1 MNDGEGTAK
10 KELALGKAIA
20 KARKKAGMTQQDLC
34 FKAGLSYSTLAKIE
48 RGAIKTPSVFTV
60 SAIAEATGQ
69 SIDHLLGKETAT
81 ASNTPQM
88 AYKTSKSGIKFV
100 YFDVNGVLV
109 RYYQRAFTSIAFDF
123 NVSPERVEDIFWQ
136 YEDRLVRGQMSM
148 AEFNSILVTNIGS
161 QGVDWKRYYLDNIEP
176 NESMK
181 QVVEWAAEN
190 YKIGLLTNNFPE
202 MTRSMLANKI
212 LPDVNYW
219 SVVDSSEVKT
229 AKPEEAIFQKATQ
242 MAGVEPNEI
251 LLIDDERPNVIAAQR
266 MGWRV
271 MWFDDYNQ
279 ESNEA
284 KIKQLLEF

>member
-20 KARKKAGMTQQDLC
+20 KARKKAGLTQQDLC

-81 ASNTPQM
+81 ASNTPQK

-109 RYYQRAFTSIAFDF
+109 RYYQRAFTSIAYDF

-136 YEDRLVRGQMSM
+136 YEDKLVRGQMSM

-251 LLIDDERPNVIAAQR
+251 LLIDDERPNIIAAQR

-279 ESNEA
+279 EANEA
-284 KIKQLLEF
+284 KIKQMLEF

>member
-181 QVVEWAAEN
+181 QVVEWTAGH

-202 MTRSMLANKI
+202 MTRSMLAKKI

-251 LLIDDERPNVIAAQR
+251 LLIDDERPNIIAAQR

>member
-20 KARKKAGMTQQDLC
+20 MARKKAGMTQQDLC

-148 AEFNSILVTNIGS
+148 AEFNSILVTNIGN
-161 QGVDWKRYYLDNIEP
+161 QGVDWEKYYLDNIEP

-181 QVVEWAAEN
+181 QMVEWTAGN
-190 YKIGLLTNNFPE
+190 YKIGLLTNNFPG
-202 MTRSMLANKI
+202 MTRSMLAKKI

-242 MAGVEPNEI
+242 MAGVEPNKI

-284 KIKQLLEF
+284 KIKQMLEF

>member
-20 KARKKAGMTQQDLC
+20 KARKKAGLTQQDLC

-81 ASNTPQM
+81 ASNTPQK

-109 RYYQRAFTSIAFDF
+109 RYYQRAFTSIAYDF

-136 YEDRLVRGQMSM
+136 YEDKLVRGQMSM

-279 ESNEA
+279 EANEA
-284 KIKQLLEF
+284 KIKQMLEF